1 MRYKGVWCGVLASI
15 LIGCPAGRPLQ
26 RPVIAV
32 VFPPQTVM
40 TSGDYEAFFTE
51 NLLALQQCKDTSE
64 CAMAIF
70 NLGFVYAYHKSPY
83 YDPATAL
90 FYCNDL
96 LVKYP
101 QTPWAFHSELLVA
114 LLQDKLL
121 LEQAQHQL
129 TQNILALRQE
139 NQTLA
144 QANYALE
151 ESQRRLQAS
160 LRLREVIARNLQERL
175 KRSHNGDE
183 LQERLKRSRE
193 DVDDLQDLLKRSRD
207 IDIELEKKT
216 RELLR

>member
-1 MRYKGVWCGVLASI
+1 MRSNAVWCGFLALVLT
-15 LIGCPAGRPLQ
+15 GCAAVHAPQ
-26 RPVIAV
+26 RPVVAV
-32 VFPPQTVM
+32 VFPPQAVM
-40 TSGDYEAFFTE
+40 TSGDYGTFVTE
-51 NLLALQQCKDTSE
+51 NLLQLQQCRDVSE
-64 CAMAIF
+64 CAMVIF

-90 FYCNDL
+90 FYFNDL

-114 LLQDKLL
+114 LIKDKRL
-121 LEQAQHQL
+121 LEQAQQRL
-129 TQNILALRQE
+129 NQDILALKQE

-144 QANYALE
+144 EANYALE
-151 ESQRRLQAS
+151 EAQRRLQAN
-160 LRLREVIARNLQERL
+160 LRMREVITRNLQERL
-175 KRSHNGDE
+175 RRSRDGDE

-207 IDIELEKKT
+207 IDIEIEKKT